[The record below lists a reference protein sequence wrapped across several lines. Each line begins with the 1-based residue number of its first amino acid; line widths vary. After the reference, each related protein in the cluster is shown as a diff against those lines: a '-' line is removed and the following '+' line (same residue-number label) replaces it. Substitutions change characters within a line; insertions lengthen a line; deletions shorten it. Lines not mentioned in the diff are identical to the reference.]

1 MIYTGIKDKVAII
14 TGAGMGIGYAIA
26 QLLLKN
32 GARVVLNDVDEKVVE
47 NALISLEKEFPDNC
61 SVFVG
66 DAGDVKIINRLVKF
80 TLERYNRIDFVIP
93 NAGITLFGDFFKFK
107 PEEFDK
113 VIGLNLKG
121 AFFLVQKTGEI
132 MKTQGHGGRVILM
145 SSITGIKGY
154 PDLTAYSMTKAAL
167 QMMAKSLVLALA
179 PYQIT
184 VNAIAPGATLT
195 ERTKKEEPDYA
206 GTWGKLI
213 PSGIVGKPN
222 DMAETCLFLLS
233 DGAAHINGQTLA
245 VDGGWTAIGR
255 YPKDLD

>member
-1 MIYTGIKDKVAII
+1 MIYTGIKEKVAII

-26 QLLLKN
+26 ELLLKN
-32 GARVVLNDVDEKVVE
+32 GARVVLNEVDEKVAE
-47 NALISLEKEFPDNC
+47 NTLIRLKKKFPDSC
-61 SVFVG
+61 SLFIG
-66 DAGDVKIINRLVKF
+66 DAGDVEVIDSLVHF
-80 TLERYNRIDFVIP
+80 TLEQYGRIDFVIP

-107 PEEFDK
+107 PQEFDK

-132 MKTQGHGGRVILM
+132 MKKQGDGGRVILM

-179 PYQIT
+179 PHEIT

-213 PSGIVGKPN
+213 PRGIVGKPN
-222 DMAETCLFLLS
+222 DVAEACLFLLS
-233 DGAAHINGQTLA
+233 DGAAHINGQTLV

-255 YPKDLD
+255 YPEDLE

>member
-1 MIYTGIKDKVAII
+1 MIYNGIEEKVAII

-26 QLLLKN
+26 ELLLKN
-32 GARVVLNDVDEKVVE
+32 GARVVLNDVDKKVVE
-47 NALISLEKEFPDNC
+47 NALVSLEKKFPDKC

-66 DAGDVKIINRLVKF
+66 DAADIEVIDRLVLF
-80 TLERYNRIDFVIP
+80 TLKQYNRIDFVIP

-132 MKTQGHGGRVILM
+132 MKTQGRGGRVILM

-195 ERTKKEEPDYA
+195 ERTEKEEPDYA

-213 PSGIVGKPN
+213 PSGIVGKPL

-233 DGAAHINGQTLA
+233 DGAAHINGQTLV

>member
-1 MIYTGIKDKVAII
+1 MIYTGIKEKVAII

-26 QLLLKN
+26 ELLLKN
-32 GARVVLNDVDEKVVE
+32 SARVVLNDVDNKVAE
-47 NALISLEKEFPDNC
+47 NALISLEKNFPDRC

-66 DAGDVKIINRLVKF
+66 DAGDVEVIDRLIHF
-80 TLERYNRIDFVIP
+80 TLERYGRIDFVIP

-107 PEEFDK
+107 PQEFDK

-132 MKTQGHGGRVILM
+132 MKKQGDGGRVILM

-154 PDLTAYSMTKAAL
+154 PNLTAYSMTKAAL

-195 ERTKKEEPDYA
+195 ERTKEEEPDYA

-213 PSGIVGKPN
+213 PRGIVGKPN
-222 DMAETCLFLLS
+222 DVAEACLFLLS
-233 DGAAHINGQTLA
+233 EGAAHINGQTLV

-255 YPKDLD
+255 YPEDLE

>member
-1 MIYTGIKDKVAII
+1 MIYNGIKDKVAII

-26 QLLLKN
+26 KLLLQN
-32 GARVVLNDVDEKVVE
+32 GARVVLNDVDEKIAE
-47 NALISLEKEFPDNC
+47 EALKHLEKKYPDNC
-61 SVFVG
+61 AVFVG
-66 DAGDVKIINRLVKF
+66 DAADIEVIDELVLF
-80 TLERYNRIDFVIP
+80 TLARYNRIDFVIP
-93 NAGITLFGDFFKFK
+93 NAGITLFGDFFEFK

-132 MKTQGHGGRVILM
+132 MKTQGRGGRVILM

-195 ERTKKEEPDYA
+195 ERTKEEEPDYA

-213 PSGIVGKPN
+213 PSGVVGKPI

-233 DGAAHINGQTLA
+233 DGAAHINGQTLV

-255 YPKDLD
+255 YPKDLE